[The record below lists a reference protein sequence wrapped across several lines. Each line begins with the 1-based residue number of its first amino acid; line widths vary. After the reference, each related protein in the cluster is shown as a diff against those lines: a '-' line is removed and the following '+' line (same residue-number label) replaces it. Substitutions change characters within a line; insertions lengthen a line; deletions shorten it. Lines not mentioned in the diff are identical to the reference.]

1 MKSRQT
7 RRAFLRSSVFGGA
20 GLLVLRDSRTA
31 LGYQAND
38 KLGIASVGI
47 AGMGWGDLSNV
58 SG

>member
-7 RRAFLRSSVFGGA
+7 RRAFLRSSILGGA

-38 KLGIASVGI
+38 KLGIAS
-47 AGMGWGDLSNV
+47 AARGWG
-58 SG
+58 GAT